1 MDVLILKREIAQFCT
16 SEIQFNFKDR
26 YSASLATSVVL
37 ETVDYYCSNGGVVY
51 ELALDATKAFDR
63 VKYDKL
69 FNLLV
74 TRKNQSTVY

>member
-1 MDVLILKREIAQFCT
+1 MDVLILKRESVQFCT
-16 SEIQFNFKDR
+16 SEMQFGFKDK

-37 ETVDYYCSNGGVVY
+37 GPIDYYCSNSGVVY
-51 ELALDATKAFDR
+51 GLALDATKAFDR

-74 TRKNQSTVY
+74 T